1 MNLNIKL
8 AFNSVRHMLMYG
20 HCLAAIWNPLTNR
33 KECKS
38 NKANY
43 SYKGTIMEQYT
54 YFLRKHQTMQE
65 LFSMILSLQH
75 VIYFTSSIHLLHYI
89 SQNNFKKSKQKRQQ
103 TKQKNIEIVLKNL
116 QKVQT
121 KSYEVTSTKYLSTRD
136 NEIWSWSTDIKYS
149 G

>member
-1 MNLNIKL
+1 
-8 AFNSVRHMLMYG
+8 
-20 HCLAAIWNPLTNR
+20 
-33 KECKS
+33 
-38 NKANY
+38 
-43 SYKGTIMEQYT
+43 MEQYT